1 MSILVIGHWLSANLG
16 DKYQP
21 YIVYDSLIKNSKQE
35 IQCVNF
41 SSDGGKLMWFETLV
55 PDVRPNSE
63 ISSEQINVKL
73 EIIGP
78 EDIKP
83 GFHTAIITTGSMNFD
98 SPYVPWIIKIIEQN
112 PDTTIIF
119 WGGFSRG
126 YTSEEEYSQSLS
138 FLRHSNVLYYAR
150 TEMDLAL
157 YRTIVDN
164 TSRGIYAGD
173 PICQWIV
180 KSKLKNNSRIF
191 EGSTL
196 SLFPGGTIVIASIHC
211 FEYDRGILWDQICRK
226 ADYILC
232 LDTYADEPIRQK
244 YPNVVI
250 CNEPLRV
257 IEYLTESK
265 HVISGRLHGAVL
277 SATMGIPTT
286 MIQIDS
292 PEKGKG
298 SYKFEAFGDICRLLH
313 PQKTT
318 IDEIFT
324 VPDVKKAYVD
334 LLIQT
339 TQTLSGF
346 SKMKMKYP

>member
-21 YIVYDSLIKNSKQE
+21 YIVYDSLIKNSKE
-35 IQCVNF
+35 KIQCVNF
-41 SSDGGKLMWFETLV
+41 SSDGDKLMWF
-55 PDVRPNSE
+55 E

-78 EDIKP
+78 EEIKP
-83 GFHTAIITTGSMNFD
+83 GFHTAIITTGSMNFN
-98 SPYVPWIIKIIEQN
+98 SPYVPWVIKIIEQN
-112 PDTTIIF
+112 PESTIIF

-126 YTSEEEYSQSLS
+126 YTTEEEYSQSLS
-138 FLRHSNVLYYAR
+138 FLRHSNVFYYAR
-150 TEMDLAL
+150 TEMDLIL
-157 YRTIVDN
+157 YRTIVNN

-173 PICQWIV
+173 PICQWIT
-180 KSKLKNNSRIF
+180 KTKLKTNSEFGRTPALAREVSKF
-191 EGSTL
+191 

-244 YPNVVI
+244 YSNVVI

-257 IEYLTESK
+257 IEYLAESK
-265 HVISGRLHGAVL
+265 HVISGRLHGAIL
-277 SATMGIPTT
+277 SATMGIPAT
-286 MIQIDS
+286 MIQIDC

-313 PQKTT
+313 PEKTT

-324 VPDVKKAYVD
+324 VPDVKKESVD
-334 LLIQT
+334 FLIQT
-339 TQTLSGF
+339 TKQTLSNF
-346 SKMKMKYP
+346 SKNL